1 MRLLN
6 WSPQSPKS
14 WQKRMHNVVVIA
26 LGSPVLVGVYDESG
40 KLIEAI
46 KSDKMG
52 SDALSEIFDDLVS
65 RYSFRHLMYANGPGS
80 FMGIKVTYLFL
91 KTLSIVKKI
100 PLLAIDG
107 FFFNENHP
115 IKAVG
120 KLYFVKNS
128 TTISTTALE
137 QPILKGFEL
146 PNVIN
151 VENFN
156 TDNAPYYGIDA
167 VG

>member
-1 MRLLN
+1 
-6 WSPQSPKS
+6 
-14 WQKRMHNVVVIA
+14 MHNAVVIA
-26 LGSPVLVGVYDESG
+26 LGSPVLVGVYDEAG
-40 KLIEAI
+40 QLVEAI

-52 SDALSEIFDDLVS
+52 SDALSEIFEDLLK
-65 RYSFRHLMYANGPGS
+65 RYSFVRLLYANGPGS

-100 PLLAIDG
+100 PLLATDG

-137 QPILKGFEL
+137 QPILKGFAL
-146 PNVIN
+146 PSVLN
-151 VENFN
+151 VEYF
-156 TDNAPYYGIDA
+156 TSDNAPYYGIDA
-167 VG
+167 V

>member
-1 MRLLN
+1 
-6 WSPQSPKS
+6 
-14 WQKRMHNVVVIA
+14 MHDAIVIA
-26 LGSPVLVGVYDESG
+26 LGTPVRVGIYDSNGMLVESIQSG
-40 KLIEAI
+40 A
-46 KSDKMG
+46 MG
-52 SDALSEIFDDLVS
+52 SDALPVLFDDLLQ
-65 RYSFRHLMYANGPGS
+65 RYTFQRLIYANGPGS

-91 KTLSIVKKI
+91 KTLSIVKNI

-128 TTISTTALE
+128 NTISMAPLE
-137 QPILKGFEL
+137 QPTLKEFEL
-146 PNVIN
+146 PLSIKSKIF
-151 VENFN
+151 E